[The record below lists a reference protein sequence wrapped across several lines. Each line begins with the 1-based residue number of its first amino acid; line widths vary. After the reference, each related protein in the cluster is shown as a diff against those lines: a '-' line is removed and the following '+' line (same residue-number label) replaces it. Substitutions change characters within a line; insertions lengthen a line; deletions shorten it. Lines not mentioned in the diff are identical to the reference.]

1 MTTCAPLYCFKEFI
15 CFLGLKINL
24 ELQQTR
30 NGLTTLL
37 FFFFFLGLF
46 WGVGFKLETT
56 MAYALFLT
64 PTENLLGQKVIQL
77 PV

>member
-24 ELQQTR
+24 ELQQTK

-37 FFFFFLGLF
+37 FFFFFRVVLGG
-46 WGVGFKLETT
+46 GV
-56 MAYALFLT
+56 
-64 PTENLLGQKVIQL
+64 
-77 PV
+77 

>member
-24 ELQQTR
+24 ELQQTK

-37 FFFFFLGLF
+37 FFFFRVVLGG
-46 WGVGFKLETT
+46 GV
-56 MAYALFLT
+56 
-64 PTENLLGQKVIQL
+64 
-77 PV
+77 